1 MQNSGYKKPSD
12 FHVTCLF
19 IGGKSEMI
27 DHPIMENFTEGK
39 DIDIEITGLLIVP
52 GKVVVGLVYTRG
64 VDIENKYPHMTLM
77 LGSYQA
83 KNSNDALEATCK
95 QGGRP
100 SLLSSKRN

>member
-1 MQNSGYKKPSD
+1 
-12 FHVTCLF
+12 
-19 IGGKSEMI
+19 MI

-95 QGGRP
+95 QGGP
-100 SLLSSKRN
+100 FYKAYKKIESGDG